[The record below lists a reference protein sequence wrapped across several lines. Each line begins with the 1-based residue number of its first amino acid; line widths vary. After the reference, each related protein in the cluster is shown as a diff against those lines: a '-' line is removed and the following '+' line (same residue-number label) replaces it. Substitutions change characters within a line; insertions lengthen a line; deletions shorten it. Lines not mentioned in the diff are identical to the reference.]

1 MRRFGVRIP
10 TRARS
15 RAKASTKVE
24 AFFYGQVGTPSLLE
38 REGLVIKKANA
49 VRWALVLQDLTVG
62 ESSAQRG
69 NPVKL
74 IVKFSVFVNFADVA
88 SFEGRSAI
96 GKRIAG
102 TLVKCFFG

>member
-1 MRRFGVRIP
+1 MD
-10 TRARS
+10 
-15 RAKASTKVE
+15 
-24 AFFYGQVGTPSLLE
+24 PSLLE

-49 VRWALVLQDLTVG
+49 QRWTLVLQDKTVG
-62 ESSAQRG
+62 KAARSAAFPFQSI
-69 NPVKL
+69 VKL
-74 IVKFSVFVNFADVA
+74 AVFVNFADVA